1 MGTQAYTDPNVG
13 SGYPIERALLILT
26 CLSHWKGTKEFQGK
40 FSNVC
45 PPCLALRVV
54 LPGCPFGGSVT
65 GKEPVGTSVVLLVS
79 MSQLGYC
86 LSGSVK
92 FTELNT

>member
-13 SGYPIERALLILT
+13 SGYPVERALLILT

-45 PPCLALRVV
+45 PS
-54 LPGCPFGGSVT
+54 LPGAEGGIARVSLWGAVT
-65 GKEPVGTSVVLLVS
+65 GKEPVSI
-79 MSQLGYC
+79 SQG
-86 LSGSVK
+86 
-92 FTELNT
+92 N